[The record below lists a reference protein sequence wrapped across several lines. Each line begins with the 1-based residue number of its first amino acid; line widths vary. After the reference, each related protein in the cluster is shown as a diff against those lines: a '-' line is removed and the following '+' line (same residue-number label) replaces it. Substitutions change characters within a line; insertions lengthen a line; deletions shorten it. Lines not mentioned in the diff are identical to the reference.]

1 VIDSSDTADDLVVL
15 VDGEDATLGVAR
27 KFDVHADGRLHRAV
41 SVMLFD
47 SDERVLLQRRA
58 AGKYHSAGL
67 WSNTCCGHPRPNES
81 VLAAAHRRLHAEM
94 GIKDCELTVATPF
107 VYRESVTAGLVEHE
121 LDYLFVG
128 VWNDDPQPDP
138 EEVSDWR
145 WMRLARLQQDIA
157 EHGERYTAW
166 LSHVLEH
173 LPALARR
180 PQGAGAKRSARA
192 SHPEGV
198 GAKRST
204 TEGSLSLEAVQ
215 QPWHESDPSLRSG

>member
-1 VIDSSDTADDLVVL
+1 VIDSPDTADDLVVL
-15 VDGEDATLGVAR
+15 VDAEDETLGVAP
-27 KFDVHADGRLHRAV
+27 KLDVHAHGRLHRAV

-67 WSNTCCGHPRPNES
+67 WSNTCCGHPRPNEPA
-81 VLAAAHRRLHAEM
+81 LAAARRRLRAEM
-94 GIKDCELTVATPF
+94 GIEDCDLTPTTPF
-107 VYRESVTAGLVEHE
+107 VYRERVTVGLVEYEFDH
-121 LDYLFVG
+121 LFVG

-138 EEVSDWR
+138 EKVSDWR
-145 WMRLARLQQDIA
+145 WMRLPWLQQDLA

-173 LPALARR
+173 LPALARH
-180 PQGAGAKRSARA
+180 PEGAGAKRSA
-192 SHPEGV
+192 
-198 GAKRST
+198 
-204 TEGSLSLEAVQ
+204 TEGSPSLEAGQ